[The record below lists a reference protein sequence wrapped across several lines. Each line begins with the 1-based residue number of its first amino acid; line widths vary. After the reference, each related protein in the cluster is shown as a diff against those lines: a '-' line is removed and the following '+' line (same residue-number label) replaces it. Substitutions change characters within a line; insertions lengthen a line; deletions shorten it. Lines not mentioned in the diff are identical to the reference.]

1 MSKLFTVKRLILQT
15 AAATLLAASL
25 SHAAIHVSPDGD
37 DSAAG
42 NATHPVATP
51 EKALELSIAK
61 NDPVMLFADG
71 TYFLPQP
78 LVLRQ
83 EHSGTAAVPRVFKAE
98 NEGKVIFSAGKQVEV
113 TWKPGENGIYRAQ
126 LTEKAGSL
134 DGCDGLFIA
143 GQQPHLARFPN
154 YNRSARW
161 LKGSSQ
167 EAFSPERIASWENP
181 AGGILHS
188 MHHAHWGANHWTIT
202 GKKSA
207 TELNLEGGWMNN
219 RGGGIH
225 PTDRFVENI
234 REELDAPN
242 EWFLDKNTRTLYFKP
257 AVDFAPGEGKIILS
271 QNESCIRIL
280 GSEEKPV
287 SHLTIDGISFRH
299 TTRTF
304 MKTKEPLLR
313 SDWKIY
319 RGGAVYLEGAS
330 KVAIKNCEFT
340 DLGGNAY
347 FASGYNRDL
356 SIEGCHFH
364 QIGAGAINFVGLT
377 SAVHNP
383 VFDPYGAPVPFEEIN
398 KKDKGP
404 KTNDYPAQC
413 IASDCL
419 IHDIGLVEK
428 QVAGLQISVAHQITG
443 RHLSIYDVPRS
454 GINIGENAFGGH
466 LIEHCDVFDTV
477 QESSDHGSFNSWGR
491 DRFWH
496 TNYGLVNQ
504 QVAEHP
510 ELPLID
516 MLDRNIIRNSRWR
529 CDHGWDIDLDD
540 GSSGY
545 LIENNLCLGGG
556 IKLREGYHRIVRN
569 NLVVADTFHP
579 HVWFENSGDVIEH
592 NIWATPVQA
601 IQVTS
606 KGKHW
611 DHNIH
616 LSQVGLAQ
624 AHAFG
629 VDPHG
634 IFAEIEFT
642 NPAQLDFTFKPT
654 EAILKTGYKPFDQ
667 SNFGVQKPHLKKLA
681 KTPTPPSET
690 LKPIADAAPEYHV
703 LGAKIKDVSTLG
715 EVSATGL
722 PDQSGVLFLQITPGA
737 LADQFRL
744 EPRDTIRELNG
755 KSVNTVTEFI
765 HAWAHADPSEA
776 IEITVWRT
784 QRATTLALPRFPGVL
799 LSAENATIQGSA
811 VYDPAKNYIGRW
823 TDSATKLEWSV
834 LLKPNTRYRV
844 LIEQTSPGKT
854 SSHWKLEGLATPIT
868 AETFRTGDWEKF
880 QPKILDQIALSE
892 ESETHTLTLEATEIN
907 GAMMNFKELILIEQ

>member
-1 MSKLFTVKRLILQT
+1 MIFRIISTSLF
-15 AAATLLAASL
+15 AAAL
-25 SHAAIHVSPDGD
+25 SHAAIYVSPDGD
-37 DSAAG
+37 DGASGSSAQ
-42 NATHPVATP
+42 PVATP
-51 EKALELSIAK
+51 AKALELSLAK

-71 TYFLPQP
+71 TYFLPQA
-78 LVLRQ
+78 LVLSP
-83 EHSGTAAVPRVFKAE
+83 EHSGTAAAPRVFRAE
-98 NEGKVIFSAGKQVEV
+98 QEGKVIFSAGKPMEV
-113 TWKPGENGIYRAQ
+113 RWESGENGVYHAQ
-126 LTEKAGSL
+126 LAEKAGSL
-134 DGCDGLFIA
+134 DGSDGLFIV
-143 GQQPHLARFPN
+143 GQQPRLARFPN
-154 YNRSARW
+154 YDRSARW

-167 EAFSPERIASWENP
+167 EAFSPERIAGWDDPS
-181 AGGILHS
+181 GGILHS
-188 MHHAHWGANHWTIT
+188 MHPAHWGANHWTIT

-207 TELNLEGGWMNN
+207 TELHLDGGWMNN

-234 REELDAPN
+234 REELDAAD
-242 EWFLDKNTRTLYFKP
+242 EWFLDRKTRTLYFKP
-257 AVDFAPGEGKIILS
+257 AGDFAAGEGTFVLS

-280 GSEEKPV
+280 GSAEKPV
-287 SHLTIDGISFRH
+287 SHLIIDGISFRH

-304 MKTKEPLLR
+304 MKTREPLLR

-347 FASGYNRDL
+347 FSSGYNRDL

-377 SAVHNP
+377 QAVHNP
-383 VFDPYGAPVPFEEIN
+383 MFDPYGAPVPFEEIN
-398 KKDKGP
+398 KQDKGP

-413 IASDCL
+413 VASDCL

-443 RHLSIYDVPRS
+443 RHLSIYDVPRA

-477 QESSDHGSFNSWGR
+477 LESSDHGSFNSWGR

-504 QVAEHP
+504 QVKAHP
-510 ELPLID
+510 KLPLID

-545 LIENNLCLGGG
+545 LVENNLCLGGG

-579 HVWFENSGDVIEH
+579 HVWFENSGDIIEH
-592 NIWATPVQA
+592 NIWASPVEA
-601 IQVTS
+601 IQLTS
-606 KGKHW
+606 KGQRW

-634 IFAEIEFT
+634 IFAKIEFT
-642 NPAQLDFTFKPT
+642 DPAQLDFTFEPT
-654 EAILKTGYKPFDQ
+654 AAILETGFKPFDQ
-667 SNFGVQKPHLKKLA
+667 SDFGVQKLSLKAIA

-690 LKPIADAAPEYHV
+690 LKPIVDAAPEYQV
-703 LGAKIKDVSTLG
+703 LGATIKDVSTMG

-722 PDQSGVLFLQITPGA
+722 PDQNGVLFLQVTPGA
-737 LADQFRL
+737 LADQFQL
-744 EPRDTIRELNG
+744 KPRDTIRELNG
-755 KSVNTVTEFI
+755 KAVSTVTEFI
-765 HAWAHADPSEA
+765 QAWAHADPA
-776 IEITVWRT
+776 KPIEITVWRT
-784 QRATTLALPRFPGVL
+784 QQATTLTLPEFPGVR
-799 LSAENATIQGSA
+799 LSAKTATIQGSA
-811 VYDPAKNYIGRW
+811 VYDREKNYIGRW
-823 TDSATKLEWSV
+823 TEPNTQLEWSV
-834 LLKPNTRYRV
+834 SLKPNTRYRV
-844 LIEQTSPGKT
+844 LIEQASPEKT
-854 SSHWKLEGLATPIT
+854 NSQWKLTGLADPIHGIT
-868 AETFRTGDWEKF
+868 YRTGDWETF
-880 QPKILDQIALSE
+880 QAKILDPIALSGQVVA
-892 ESETHTLTLEATEIN
+892 HTLSLEPSEIH
-907 GAMMNFKELILIEQ
+907 GALMNFRELILIEQ